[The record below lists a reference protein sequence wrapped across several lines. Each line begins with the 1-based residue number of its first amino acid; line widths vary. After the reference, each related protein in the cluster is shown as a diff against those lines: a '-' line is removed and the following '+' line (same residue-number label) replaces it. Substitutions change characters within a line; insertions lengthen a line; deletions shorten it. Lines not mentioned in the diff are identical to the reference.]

1 MNELVD
7 EYTNTY
13 YCSIDADYSALTE
26 DIKSGLKAPKSKV
39 GDKVTTDKYKDN
51 FSEGYTKNR
60 SGETFVIYTVF
71 KTNPWTY
78 KTKDLNGET
87 IIGSLYE
94 NCCCVNLNELL
105 FTTR

>member
-13 YCSIDADYSALTE
+13 HCSIDADYSALTE
-26 DIKSGLKAPKSKV
+26 DIKSGLKAPKSTV

-51 FSEGYTKNR
+51 FSEGYTKNW

-78 KTKDLNGET
+78 KTKDLNGKT